1 MVGAKITFKGLEKT
15 SRFIAELPK
24 KLDRELSKTNQE
36 FMENVKTDAIKLAP
50 RDTGELKESIKLE
63 PVRKGTNVKKWK
75 LVVNALHGLYQEEGF
90 TPHFAFIRNSSKL
103 APRRYWVKKN
113 TPFVKPA
120 LERNYNRYLNM
131 LTVSTKRALAK

>member
-1 MVGAKITFKGLEKT
+1 MVGARITFKGLEKT

-75 LVVNALHGLYQEEGF
+75 LVVNEIG
-90 TPHFAFIRNSSKL
+90 
-103 APRRYWVKKN
+103 
-113 TPFVKPA
+113 
-120 LERNYNRYLNM
+120 
-131 LTVSTKRALAK
+131 RAHV